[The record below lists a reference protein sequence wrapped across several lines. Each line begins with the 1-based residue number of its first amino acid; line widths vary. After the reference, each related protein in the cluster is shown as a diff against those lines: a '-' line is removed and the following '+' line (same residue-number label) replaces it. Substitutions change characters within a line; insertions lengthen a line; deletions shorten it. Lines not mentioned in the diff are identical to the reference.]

1 VLTGRRTDVYRELF
15 LRQPQ
20 PMWIFDPATL
30 AILEVNDAA
39 CTAYGYTRS
48 AMQRLS
54 TEELRPVADVA
65 SYRIAVRNFM
75 AEEPKTAT
83 SDLWRHRRA
92 DGSVFYADVFASV
105 IDYNGRPACLVL
117 AIDATARIAVSRALT
132 ESRAALTEAQELA
145 HLGSFDTDFWTGEL
159 RWSSELYRLLGVD
172 SGSERPTLLSEFDH
186 PDDAATVRAELARAR
201 AERQPYAVEHRIVT
215 RDGRIRH
222 VFESGRFH
230 FEEGTARPRRVIGVM
245 LDITD
250 RKIAEE
256 RLRHLA
262 EHDALTQL
270 PNRTLSST
278 RLIAAIE
285 RASRAT
291 HQVGVF
297 FIYVDRFKA
306 VNDSMEHTAGDRLL
320 RELAL
325 RLRDSVGAHGI
336 VGRPGGDE
344 FIVVIDKIEHEDEAV
359 RVGHDL
365 LETVARPFHY
375 GEHRIEVSASIGL
388 ALYPRDGSTPDEL
401 LSSADT
407 AMYAAKSRGG
417 NALESYAPQLRRV
430 TLEQIEL
437 ERALRGALDRGA
449 VDVAYQP
456 IVDAKTGKIVSF
468 EALVRWTENGEI
480 IEPSRFVPLAES
492 TGLIVRLGTF
502 VLQRACAQARL
513 WLDDHPDLR
522 ICINI
527 SAHQFRDPA
536 FLDCV
541 RTTLEETGV
550 PPDRLNLEITE
561 SAYMGADVG
570 VSNVRN
576 LEALGIG
583 MSIDDFGTGYSSL
596 GYLKRLPVDAL
607 KIDRSFI
614 SDIVSD
620 PADQAIVRAI
630 IAVAQ
635 NLGLTVIAEG
645 VETFEQAEY
654 LVALGC
660 TCLQGF
666 YFARPLTADVAT
678 YYLESAATPR

>member
-1 VLTGRRTDVYRELF
+1 
-15 LRQPQ
+15 
-20 PMWIFDPATL
+20 M
-30 AILEVNDAA
+30 
-39 CTAYGYTRS
+39 
-48 AMQRLS
+48 
-54 TEELRPVADVA
+54 
-65 SYRIAVRNFM
+65 
-75 AEEPKTAT
+75 
-83 SDLWRHRRA
+83 
-92 DGSVFYADVFASV
+92 
-105 IDYNGRPACLVL
+105 
-117 AIDATARIAVSRALT
+117 
-132 ESRAALTEAQELA
+132 
-145 HLGSFDTDFWTGEL
+145 
-159 RWSSELYRLLGVD
+159 
-172 SGSERPTLLSEFDH
+172 
-186 PDDAATVRAELARAR
+186 
-201 AERQPYAVEHRIVT
+201 
-215 RDGRIRH
+215 
-222 VFESGRFH
+222 
-230 FEEGTARPRRVIGVM
+230 
-245 LDITD
+245 
-250 RKIAEE
+250 
-256 RLRHLA
+256 
-262 EHDALTQL
+262 
-270 PNRTLSST
+270 
-278 RLIAAIE
+278 
-285 RASRAT
+285 
-291 HQVGVF
+291 
-297 FIYVDRFKA
+297 
-306 VNDSMEHTAGDRLL
+306 
-320 RELAL
+320 
-325 RLRDSVGAHGI
+325 
-336 VGRPGGDE
+336 GRPGGDE

-513 WLDDHPDLR
+513 WLNDHPELR

-583 MSIDDFGTGYSSL
+583 MSIDDLRHGVLVARISQTLAG
-596 GYLKRLPVDAL
+596 RRAE
-607 KIDRSFI
+607 DRSIVHLRHRFRSRGS
-614 SDIVSD
+614 SDRARDHRRRAESGTD
-620 PADQAIVRAI
+620 RDRGRRGDVRASRVSRGARLHVLAGLLFRAPAHGGRRYVLPRERRHAALT
-630 IAVAQ
+630 IAR
-635 NLGLTVIAEG
+635 
-645 VETFEQAEY
+645 TFA
-654 LVALGC
+654 
-660 TCLQGF
+660 
-666 YFARPLTADVAT
+666 
-678 YYLESAATPR
+678 